1 MTGTL
6 IPQLPEIRP
15 GARAWFTLMG
25 AEAKMVARDTAGLI
39 VALGMPILILV
50 MNGIGFDTDVV
61 IPGTGGRT
69 AFDLFVLPITL
80 TFVVAMVG
88 VVNMPS
94 FLAAYRRTGILRR
107 LGVTPASPVMVLV
120 AQAVVGIA
128 QIVVG
133 LLLTLGV
140 AFLAFGANPPV
151 DGWVAVGVIA
161 LALVAMYGVGM
172 LIAAVAPTP
181 QSSVAIGLVAFF
193 AMGAL
198 GGLFGPRENLP
209 ETLAE
214 IGGVLPFGAA
224 VDALGAAWA
233 GDAVPVPALAGL
245 VVTTVVSSALAAL
258 TFRWE

>member
-1 MTGTL
+1 MTDTL
-6 IPQLPEIRP
+6 IPPLPEVRP
-15 GARAWFTLMG
+15 GARAWFALMG

-39 VALGMPILILV
+39 VPLGMPILILV

-61 IPGTGGRT
+61 IPGTDGRT
-69 AFDLFVLPITL
+69 AFDIFVLPITL
-80 TFVVAMVG
+80 TFIVAMVG

-94 FLAAYRRTGILRR
+94 FLATYRRTGILRR

-128 QIVVG
+128 QILVG
-133 LLLTLGV
+133 LVLAVGV
-140 AFLAFGANPPV
+140 AHLAFGANPPV
-151 DGWVAVGVIA
+151 DVWTA
-161 LALVAMYGVGM
+161 VGM
-172 LIAAVAPTP
+172 LAFTVAAMYSVGMLVAAVAPTP

-193 AMGAL
+193 AMAAL

-209 ETLAE
+209 EPLAE

-233 GDAVPVPALAGL
+233 GDVVPVAALVGL
-245 VVTTVVSSALAAL
+245 AVTTVVSSAVAAL
-258 TFRWE
+258 MFRWE